1 MVLTWFDAR
10 NIYSKMDVT
19 SVIDACQSN
28 MLEKSIHRKI
38 DATCLKNYIRL
49 FTFVIKMIENM
60 IIGVK
65 YVVIRF

>member
-1 MVLTWFDAR
+1 MW

-38 DATCLKNYIRL
+38 DATFLKIIYGCLRL
-49 FTFVIKMIENM
+49 W
-60 IIGVK
+60 
-65 YVVIRF
+65 